1 MNMENFTHFKI
12 LEESPF
18 SDQAEGDSGPLA
30 HCRTKRF
37 VEGACNSDDR
47 VFVTTAIGV
56 GIMGDFVNAISEV
69 GQSVEPY
76 ARVLQ
81 SLASLV
87 QAVSGKKA
95 GDDSGASPGIQH
107 NELLEIVSAA
117 QLAAIE
123 AQSVQAEQS
132 ARIRELEEELEKYDD
147 WERER
152 QRYYLRQVG
161 PAGFVYCLKDEYICD
176 DEPRHFICPTCAGN
190 SKKTLVQ
197 QVRLLPNM
205 LPIVK
210 CPNCGTTV
218 SFDSRF
224 VAKLT

>member
-1 MNMENFTHFKI
+1 MFSAQSRVRKGIHIMEDAVST
-12 LEESPF
+12 
-18 SDQAEGDSGPLA
+18 LA
-30 HCRTKRF
+30 
-37 VEGACNSDDR
+37 
-47 VFVTTAIGV
+47 
-56 GIMGDFVNAISEV
+56 EV
-69 GQSVEPY
+69 GQSLEPY
-76 ARVLQ
+76 AKLLKNL
-81 SLASLV
+81 SSLV
-87 QAVSGKKA
+87 QAVKSTKA
-95 GDDSGASPGIQH
+95 SDGTAASLGIEH
-107 NELLEIVSAA
+107 TELLEIVLAA
-117 QLAAIE
+117 QYAAFE

-132 ARIRELEEELEKYDD
+132 VRIRELEEEIEQYDD

-210 CPNCGTTV
+210 CPNCGTTI